1 MADVAQIASPLGALY
16 LARVLTLAGA
26 PDGPDSGLE
35 PCGKGSMSKQDPV
48 PDDSDWTEIGLEA
61 YEPPRIAVLGTLSD
75 LTQGRS
81 STARTD
87 GTFPGSIF
95 T

>member
-1 MADVAQIASPLGALY
+1 
-16 LARVLTLAGA
+16 
-26 PDGPDSGLE
+26 
-35 PCGKGSMSKQDPV
+35 MSKQDPV
-48 PDDSDWTEIGLEA
+48 PEDSDRTEIGPEA
-61 YEPPRIAVLGTLSD
+61 YEPPRISVLGTLSD
-75 LTQGRS
+75 LTRGRS